1 VPSLKPSKFATGR
14 LPVPDGSYSGGN
26 TAEGQAALFSLTT
39 DMNRIA
45 VLKLPMVELLSEED
59 PTAALL

>member
-1 VPSLKPSKFATGR
+1 
-14 LPVPDGSYSGGN
+14 VPDGSYSGGN